1 MKKIISL
8 LLAFLMLISFAS
20 CDEDTEKDRDD
31 KDKDKDKTSKT
42 TKIEEETEPEAT
54 VFRGKIDTMDVS
66 TSFIVAVKNDG
77 TVISTGGTSFSGGI
91 DTGYWKDVVKVS
103 AGVNHIA
110 GLTSS
115 GTVYAM
121 GYNNHNRCMTYE
133 WTDIIDIHA
142 GNEVTVGL
150 KSDGTVIA
158 TGGATAFEYWKDVV
172 SLTGLG
178 DRVYGLTENG
188 EVYARHSNGTIMSD
202 VKSIHTNVYF
212 ALFIKNDGTV
222 VGNDP
227 EYSHYYSGIEN
238 WAGVKDIAM
247 SHCNLSAGLMEDGTV
262 KLIGLDKTVA
272 RCDVSEWNDIVAVAV
287 GDYHV
292 VGLKSDGTVVA
303 SGDNGYGQCD
313 VSEWKD
319 VVAIWSDNIVTIGL
333 TEDGKIL
340 KAGRFMG
347 DKYEAD
353 TWTGIK
359 TGK

>member
-1 MKKIISL
+1 MKKFLSFI
-8 LLAFLMLISFAS
+8 LAITMMLSFAA
-20 CDEDTEKDRDD
+20 CDEETSKSNDGKDN
-31 KDKDKDKTSKT
+31 DKDKTSKT
-42 TKIEEETEPEAT
+42 TEIEEETEPET
-54 VFRGKIDTMDVS
+54 SVIRGKIDTMDVNAA
-66 TSFIVAVKNDG
+66 FIVAVKKDG
-77 TVISTGGTSFSGGI
+77 TVVATGGTSFSGGI

-103 AGVNHIA
+103 VGSNHIA

-121 GYNNHNRCMTYE
+121 GYNKYNRCMTYE

-142 GNEVTVGL
+142 GHEVTVGL

-158 TGGATAFEYWKDVV
+158 TGGATAFEYWKDIV
-172 SLTGLG
+172 SLTGFG
-178 DRVYGLTENG
+178 DNIYGLTKNG
-188 EVYARHSNGTIMSD
+188 EVYAPHSNGTVISD
-202 VKSIHTNVYF
+202 VKSIHNNVYF

-222 VGNDP
+222 AAIDP
-227 EYSHYYSGIEN
+227 EYSGYYSGIESWRN
-238 WAGVKDIAM
+238 VKDIAM
-247 SHCNLSAGLMEDGTV
+247 SHSNLSAGLMEDGTV

-272 RCDVSEWNDIVAVAV
+272 RCDVTGWTDIVAVAV

-313 VSEWKD
+313 VSEWKN
-319 VVAIWSDNIVTIGL
+319 VVAIWSNNIVTIGL
-333 TEDGKIL
+333 TEDGKVL

-353 TWTGIK
+353 KWSNIK
-359 TGK
+359 TDK